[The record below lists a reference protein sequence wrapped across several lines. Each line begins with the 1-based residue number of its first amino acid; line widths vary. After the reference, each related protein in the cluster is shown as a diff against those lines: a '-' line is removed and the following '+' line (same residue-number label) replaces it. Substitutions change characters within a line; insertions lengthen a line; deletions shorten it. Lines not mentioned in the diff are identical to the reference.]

1 MSKFSER
8 FRELKNRDGLTLKDL
23 SKELNITVPNL
34 SYYMKGREPSYDILI
49 SIANY
54 FDVTVDWLIG
64 RETSVSKVEDINN
77 ELLKE
82 NTFLKKKLKA
92 INDILQLNDWFCL
105 DWRDI
110 YDKDRSRENLKKKR
124 IFFKC
129 IYIGNLVEI
138 WSKWRRRTE
147 GEVV

>member
-92 INDILQLNDWFCL
+92 INDILQLND
-105 DWRDI
+105 
-110 YDKDRSRENLKKKR
+110 
-124 IFFKC
+124 
-129 IYIGNLVEI
+129 
-138 WSKWRRRTE
+138 
-147 GEVV
+147 